1 MSTSHRWEQECVV
14 VEKVREGEKAREEN
28 QSGRRVDA
36 FPNMCVCIDAM
47 FVCTRGYVIDQRVR
61 K

>member
-1 MSTSHRWEQECVV
+1 M